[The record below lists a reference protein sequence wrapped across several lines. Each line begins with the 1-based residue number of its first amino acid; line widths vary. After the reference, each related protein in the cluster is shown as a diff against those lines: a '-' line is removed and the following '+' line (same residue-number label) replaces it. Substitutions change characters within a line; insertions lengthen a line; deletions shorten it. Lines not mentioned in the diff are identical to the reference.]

1 MKNCV
6 RTRYTLINRYLVLS
20 YMFDNNDDDNN
31 DNNNRSS
38 AIQEERRGGAS
49 SPNQANDDSKSNDN
63 FSFKYTE
70 SGGLTARYL
79 LISFDSNTSI
89 LSSST
94 DISGSNLSQKTV
106 PDSDK
111 QELKDTIMQN
121 NFFECKAD
129 YPPEKED
136 DPSLI
141 AYSLAITI
149 GDKTHTTAW
158 TNTSRERP
166 DSIANIVGSIRR
178 ITAKEKVV

>member
-1 MKNCV
+1 
-6 RTRYTLINRYLVLS
+6 
-20 YMFDNNDDDNN
+20 MFDNNDD
-31 DNNNRSS
+31 NNRSS
-38 AIQEERRGGAS
+38 ANQEDGGGGRGVATSASS
-49 SPNQANDDSKSNDN
+49 SPNQTNDDNNNNSNNN

-79 LISFDSNTSI
+79 LISFDSNTNT
-89 LSSST
+89 LTSST

-121 NFFECKAD
+121 NFFESKAD

-166 DSIANIVGSIRR
+166 DSIANIVGAIRR

>member
-1 MKNCV
+1 M
-6 RTRYTLINRYLVLS
+6 T
-20 YMFDNNDDDNN
+20 DDSD
-31 DNNNRSS
+31 DRSS
-38 AIQEERRGGAS
+38 SNQEEAS
-49 SPNQANDDSKSNDN
+49 SPNQANDSNDNGNTSN

-70 SGGLTARYL
+70 SGGLTSRYL
-79 LISFDSNTSI
+79 LISFDSSTNT

-94 DISGSNLSQKTV
+94 DISGTNLSQKTV

-121 NFFECKAD
+121 NFFGCKAD

-136 DPSLI
+136 DPSLV

-166 DSIANIVGSIRR
+166 DSISNIVAAIRR
-178 ITAKEKVV
+178 IAAKEKVV

>member
-1 MKNCV
+1 
-6 RTRYTLINRYLVLS
+6 
-20 YMFDNNDDDNN
+20 MFDNNDDDNN
-31 DNNNRSS
+31 NDRSS
-38 AIQEERRGGAS
+38 ASQEERRGGGASSSS
-49 SPNQANDDSKSNDN
+49 SPNQANDDDNNNNNSNDN

-79 LISFDSNTSI
+79 LISFDSNTNT

>member
-1 MKNCV
+1 
-6 RTRYTLINRYLVLS
+6 
-20 YMFDNNDDDNN
+20 MFDNNDGNNDDNDRSSVSQEERIGRGASSSSSPNQANNDDDNN
-31 DNNNRSS
+31 N
-38 AIQEERRGGAS
+38 
-49 SPNQANDDSKSNDN
+49 KSNDN

-79 LISFDSNTSI
+79 LISFDSNTNT

-136 DPSLI
+136 DPSLV

-166 DSIANIVGSIRR
+166 ESIANIVGSIRR

>member
-1 MKNCV
+1 M
-6 RTRYTLINRYLVLS
+6 S
-20 YMFDNNDDDNN
+20 DDN
-31 DNNNRSS
+31 DKRSS
-38 AIQEERRGGAS
+38 AVNQEGSS
-49 SPNQANDDSKSNDN
+49 SPNQANDSDNNNNN

-70 SGGLTARYL
+70 SGRLNARYL
-79 LISFDSNTSI
+79 LISFDSNTNT
-89 LSSST
+89 LTSST
-94 DISGSNLSQKTV
+94 DISGSNLYQKNI

-111 QELKDTIMQN
+111 QELKYTILQN

-136 DPSLI
+136 DPSLM

-158 TNTSRERP
+158 TNTSGERP
-166 DSIANIVGSIRR
+166 DSIAKIVDTIRR

>member
-1 MKNCV
+1 MSDFTTTAGN
-6 RTRYTLINRYLVLS
+6 TNSSSTT
-20 YMFDNNDDDNN
+20 DGDDDY
-31 DNNNRSS
+31 
-38 AIQEERRGGAS
+38 
-49 SPNQANDDSKSNDN
+49 

-70 SGGLTARYL
+70 SVGLTARYL
-79 LISFDSNTSI
+79 MISFDSNTNT
-89 LSSST
+89 LTSST
-94 DISGSNLSQKTV
+94 DISGSNLSQKTI

-141 AYSLAITI
+141 AYSLTVTI

-166 DSIANIVGSIRR
+166 DTIAKIVDSIRR

>member
-1 MKNCV
+1 M
-6 RTRYTLINRYLVLS
+6 S
-20 YMFDNNDDDNN
+20 YDN
-31 DNNNRSS
+31 DNRPSS
-38 AIQEERRGGAS
+38 TNQGGGGEAAAL
-49 SPNQANDDSKSNDN
+49 SPNQANDNNDNNGNN

-70 SGGLTARYL
+70 SGGLTSRYL
-79 LISFDSNTSI
+79 LISFDSNTNI
-89 LSSST
+89 LTSST

-136 DPSLI
+136 DPSLV

-166 DSIANIVGSIRR
+166 DSISNIVAAIRR
-178 ITAKEKVV
+178 IAAKEKVVLKFQIV

>member
-1 MKNCV
+1 M
-6 RTRYTLINRYLVLS
+6 I
-20 YMFDNNDDDNN
+20 DNNNNNLSGSQEGEEGEGKVALSPSNKGNNN
-31 DNNNRSS
+31 DNNYNY
-38 AIQEERRGGAS
+38 
-49 SPNQANDDSKSNDN
+49 

-70 SGGLTARYL
+70 SGGLISRYL
-79 LISFDSNTSI
+79 LISFDSNTNT

-94 DISGSNLSQKTV
+94 DVSGSNLSQKTI

-111 QELKDTIMQN
+111 QELKDAIMQN
-121 NFFECKAD
+121 NFFVCKAD

-141 AYSLAITI
+141 AYSLTVTI

-166 DSIANIVGSIRR
+166 ASIAKIVDAIRR
-178 ITAKEKVV
+178 ITAKENII

>member
-1 MKNCV
+1 VSDDNG
-6 RTRYTLINRYLVLS
+6 TRPESANQRGEAAAS
-20 YMFDNNDDDNN
+20 SSNQENDNN
-31 DNNNRSS
+31 DNNN
-38 AIQEERRGGAS
+38 
-49 SPNQANDDSKSNDN
+49 SNN

-70 SGGLTARYL
+70 SGGLTSRYL
-79 LISFDSNTSI
+79 LISFDSNTNT

-94 DISGSNLSQKTV
+94 DISGTNLSQKTV

-111 QELKDTIMQN
+111 QELKDSIMQN

-136 DPSLI
+136 DPSLV
-141 AYSLAITI
+141 AYNLAITI

-166 DSIANIVGSIRR
+166 DSISNIVAAIRR

>member
-1 MKNCV
+1 M
-6 RTRYTLINRYLVLS
+6 T
-20 YMFDNNDDDNN
+20 DDSD
-31 DNNNRSS
+31 DRSS
-38 AIQEERRGGAS
+38 SNQEEAS
-49 SPNQANDDSKSNDN
+49 SPNQANDSNDNGNTSN

-70 SGGLTARYL
+70 SGGLTSRYL
-79 LISFDSNTSI
+79 LISFDSNTNT

-94 DISGSNLSQKTV
+94 DISGTNLSQKTV

-121 NFFECKAD
+121 NFFGCKAD

-136 DPSLI
+136 DPSLV

-166 DSIANIVGSIRR
+166 DSISNIVAAIRR
-178 ITAKEKVV
+178 VAAKEKVV

>member
-1 MKNCV
+1 
-6 RTRYTLINRYLVLS
+6 
-20 YMFDNNDDDNN
+20 MFDNNDDNNNDRSSASQEERVGGASSSSSPNQANNDDDNN
-31 DNNNRSS
+31 DNNN
-38 AIQEERRGGAS
+38 
-49 SPNQANDDSKSNDN
+49 SNDN

-79 LISFDSNTSI
+79 LISFDSNTNT